1 MGTGTN
7 GPPMAVT
14 TSPAMPLPPIPST
27 STLSISSPAGS
38 PATDAAASTLDATCS
53 GNARAKPN
61 MSRESV
67 RWSSTNPAIAPSGLE
82 RGLDALCVGLGEQP
96 VVLGVVD
103 GLGLVDQHDRDVVTD
118 GVAPLEA
125 GVVERVLV
133 GEVEQR
139 SLVLRTGQDLEELG
153 IEGHRR
159 FSPS

>member
-7 GPPMAVT
+7 GPP
-14 TSPAMPLPPIPST
+14 MPLPPIPST

-53 GNARAKPN
+53 GNARAKPK

-67 RWSSTNPAIAPSGLE
+67 RWSRTNPAIAPSGLE

-103 GLGLVDQHDRDVVTD
+103 GLGLVDQHDRDVLTD
-118 GVAPLEA
+118 GVAPLQA

-139 SLVLRTGQDLEELG
+139 PLVLGAGQDREELRV
-153 IEGHRR
+153 ECHR
-159 FSPS
+159 FIPL